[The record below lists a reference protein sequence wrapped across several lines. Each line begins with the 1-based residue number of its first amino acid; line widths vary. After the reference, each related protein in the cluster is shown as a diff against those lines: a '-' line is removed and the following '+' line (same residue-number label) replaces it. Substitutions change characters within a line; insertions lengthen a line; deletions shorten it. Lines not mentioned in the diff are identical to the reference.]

1 MHYKFISKLF
11 ETKQLIYYLTILYI
25 VVDAGLGLGAYFEF
39 GSENYIV
46 AIPLYPIK
54 KFIAVLLV
62 NS

>member
-1 MHYKFISKLF
+1 MHIKTTSIRDKTTDLLSYH
-11 ETKQLIYYLTILYI
+11 I

-39 GSENYIV
+39 CSENYIV
-46 AIPLYPIK
+46 TIPLYLIK